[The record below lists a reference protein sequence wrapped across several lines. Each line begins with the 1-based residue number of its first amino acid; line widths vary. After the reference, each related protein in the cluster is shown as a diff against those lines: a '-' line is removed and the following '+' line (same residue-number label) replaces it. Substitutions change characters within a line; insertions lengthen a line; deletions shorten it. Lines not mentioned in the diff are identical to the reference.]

1 MEKKQVS
8 PIFPLLVFLF
18 LLLVEAFPQNGT
30 DCDYQRPQE
39 ADTWVFG
46 KQSRLL
52 FNVDPAQS
60 SPTAN
65 TFSLPNGSASISK
78 SNGNLLFFSNGIKV
92 WNQGLYL
99 MENGDDLKGNNFATQ
114 SALIVPHPGNDKK
127 YYLFTVDMYIPPLFT
142 DGVNYNIIDFTNNG
156 YGEVTNKNT
165 PLLSENAQKIT
176 GTLHENNHDYWVILH
191 GFGAA
196 KGTTFYAY
204 LVSDT
209 GLVTTPV
216 ISNIGSIHQ
225 GNDNNAAG
233 YMKTSPD
240 GSKIALLIPQE
251 GIAEIF
257 NFNRSTGQVT
267 NVKSSGPGKFSYPF
281 GLEFSPDNSKLYIST
296 SPLGDG
302 TNFLYQLDANAADP
316 FASPYVVSQ
325 FDVAEVGAAD
335 SLMGAIQL
343 GTDGKI
349 YLSKFRRGVLGKT
362 NLGVIYN
369 PNRPQAACN
378 FNRLNYVDNNGISL
392 AGSEALIGLPNFVT
406 SFLNIPHFT
415 YYSQCHYD
423 TTVFDIT
430 NRSNIDDTNWD
441 FNDPDGD
448 QISNDPY
455 NPSFVF
461 SEPGDYNVE
470 LTETFDGIE
479 YPHIEQVR
487 IHSLPFVDLGG
498 GADTIYILPNSTIRL
513 DAGDYDAYFWQPGG
527 SNSRYYDVTQEGLY
541 QVTVIDSN
549 CCQNSDMVYVLYS
562 SLSFPTAFNPKS
574 SIAVNQV
581 FKVIG
586 NVTALQSYLLQ
597 VYNRWGQLIFES
609 ENPDEGWDGTY
620 KGELVPGGTY
630 IYSAVFKSY
639 ASDLQPQLE
648 VKNRGVVT
656 LVR

>member
-1 MEKKQVS
+1 MERKQVLTTI
-8 PIFPLLVFLF
+8 PLVIFLVLF
-18 LLLVEAFPQNGT
+18 HFQVLAQT
-30 DCDYQRPQE
+30 DCDYQRPHE

-46 KQSRLL
+46 KQSRI
-52 FNVDPAQS
+52 FFDVEPPESNPTS
-60 SPTAN
+60 SS
-65 TFSLPNGSASISK
+65 FSLPNGSASISN
-78 SNGNLLFFSNGIKV
+78 SNGSLLFFTNGLKV

-114 SALIVPHPGNDKK
+114 SSLIVPHPGDNKK

-156 YGEVTNKNT
+156 YGEVTSKNI

-176 GTLHENNHDYWVILH
+176 SVLHENKHDYWVILH
-191 GFGAA
+191 GFGPS
-196 KGTTFYAY
+196 KGTSFYSY
-204 LVSDT
+204 LVSDS

-216 ISNIGSIHQ
+216 VSNIGSIHQ

-257 NFNRSTGQVT
+257 NFNNATGQVS
-267 NVKSSGPGKFSYPF
+267 NVKSSGTGKFIYPF

-296 SPLGDG
+296 SPLGNG
-302 TNFLYQLDANAADP
+302 TNYLYQLDANASDP
-316 FASPYVVSQ
+316 FASLYVVDQ
-325 FDVAEVGAAD
+325 FDVNEVGSSD
-335 SLMGAIQL
+335 SLMGALQL

-349 YLSKFRRGVLGKT
+349 YLTKFRRGVLGKE
-362 NLGVIYN
+362 NLGVVYN
-369 PNRPQAACN
+369 PDRPQAACN
-378 FNRLNYVDNNGISL
+378 YNSLNYINNSGFNL
-392 AGSEALIGLPNFVT
+392 GGAEVLIGLPNFVT
-406 SFLNIPHFT
+406 SYLDIPHFT
-415 YYSQCHYD
+415 YYNHCHHD
-423 TTVFDIT
+423 TTIFNIT
-430 NRSNIDDTNWD
+430 NKSNIDNANWD
-441 FNDPDGD
+441 FKDTDGD
-448 QISNDPY
+448 QISNDQM

-470 LTETFDGIE
+470 MTETFDGVN
-479 YPHIEQVR
+479 YQFTEQVR
-487 IHSLPFVDLGG
+487 IHSLPYVDLGE

-513 DAGDYDAYFWQPGG
+513 DAGDYDSYYWQPGG
-527 SNSRYYDVTQEGLY
+527 SHSRYFDVTQEGLY
-541 QVTVIDSN
+541 AVTVIDSN

-562 SLSFPTAFNPKS
+562 SLTFPTAFNPKS
-574 SIAVNQV
+574 PISVNQE

-586 NVTALQSYLLQ
+586 NVTAMKSYLLQ
-597 VYNRWGQLIFES
+597 IYNRWGQLIFES
-609 ENPDEGWDGTY
+609 ENPDEGWDGTH

-630 IYSAVFKSY
+630 VYSAVFKSY
-639 ASDLQPQLE
+639 ASDAQPELV